1 MKRVCQRSREVLKCE
16 IRRDKREKET
26 LEVVPLMRLIVLC
39 LVCVHLQYHV
49 SFEKTTKKTNLLF
62 RFEENSSRDVLVACS
77 IVCTTHTCVH
87 STYVHVLHM
96 CACTYMYV
104 CEASCSTSV
113 VQVHVCVHKVRSLCF
128 FTLELF
134 IKIRNVPRG
143 TRVKMR
149 GNVHIFLFIYVCVC
163 VVHTL
168 FYFYR
173 YPGVHSVGLS

>member
-96 CACTYMYV
+96 CACTYV
-104 CEASCSTSV
+104 C
-113 VQVHVCVHKVRSLCF
+113 
-128 FTLELF
+128 
-134 IKIRNVPRG
+134 
-143 TRVKMR
+143 M
-149 GNVHIFLFIYVCVC
+149 
-163 VVHTL
+163 
-168 FYFYR
+168 
-173 YPGVHSVGLS
+173 